1 MNSKRIHSID
11 VFRALTMLLMI
22 WVNDFWTL
30 QSVPKWLKHA
40 SSGED
45 YLGFSDLIFP
55 WFLFVLG
62 MSIPFSFQKRIQNG
76 DGSWIMCKHIFTRT
90 IALITMGLF
99 HMNMEMYNDEY
110 SAFTKPFFV
119 IITTSAFFLIWS
131 DFSSSMKKN
140 KNLLM
145 VVRLIGILILVFMV
159 LSFTGKDYEGNQIG
173 FKTHWW
179 GILGLI
185 GWVYFIAASAYLIMK
200 NSLVGMSICFTISFG
215 LNILSSSG
223 IPYNI
228 FSWQNANWIPG
239 SGGLQAIAFGGI
251 IVSLLLMKLKPEKN
265 IIGFY
270 SVLLGLG
277 SISFGMGIF
286 LRNYY
291 IISKI
296 QNTPSWILVS
306 LSTAI
311 ILFGLIHWITD
322 VKKYLSWYRF
332 ISIAGT
338 STLTCYLIPYFYYNI
353 IALSSL
359 AIPTAYTTG
368 IIGLFKSALY
378 SLMMILIAWIFTRM
392 TLQIKI

>member
-1 MNSKRIHSID
+1 
-11 VFRALTMLLMI
+11 MLLMI

-62 MSIPFSFQKRIQNG
+62 MSIPFSFQERIQNG

-185 GWVYFIAASAYLIMK
+185 GWVYFIAASVYLIMK

-322 VKKYLSWYRF
+322 FKKYLSWYRF

-353 IALSSL
+353 TALSSL
-359 AIPTAYTTG
+359 TIPTVFTTG

-392 TLQIKI
+392 KLQIKI

>member
-76 DGSWIMCKHIFTRT
+76 DGSWLMCKHIFTRT
-90 IALITMGLF
+90 VALITMGLF

-131 DFSSSMKKN
+131 DFSWSMKKN
-140 KNLLM
+140 KNLDKI
-145 VVRLIGILILVFMV
+145 VRFIGILILVFMV

-200 NSLVGMSICFTISFG
+200 NSLVRMSICFTISFG

-311 ILFGLIHWITD
+311 ISFGLIHWITD
-322 VKKYLSWYRF
+322 FKKYLFWYRF

-353 IALSSL
+353 TALSSL
-359 AIPTAYTTG
+359 TIPTVFTTG

-392 TLQIKI
+392 KLQIKI

>member
-110 SAFTKPFFV
+110 SSFTKPFFV

-140 KNLLM
+140 KKVLM

-185 GWVYFIAASAYLIMK
+185 GWVYFIAASAYLIIK
-200 NSLVGMSICFTISFG
+200 NSLVGMSICFTIFFG

-228 FSWQNANWIPG
+228 FSWQNTNWIPG

-251 IVSLLLMKLKPEKN
+251 IVSLLVIKLKPEKN

-353 IALSSL
+353 TALSSL
-359 AIPTAYTTG
+359 TIPTVFTTG

-378 SLMMILIAWIFTRM
+378 SIMMIMIASIFTRM
-392 TLQIKI
+392 KLQIKI

>member
-76 DGSWIMCKHIFTRT
+76 DGSWLMCKHIFTRT
-90 IALITMGLF
+90 VALITMGLF

-110 SAFTKPFFV
+110 STFTKPFFV

-145 VVRLIGILILVFMV
+145 VVRLIGILILVFML

-185 GWVYFIAASAYLIMK
+185 GWVYFIAASAYLIIK
-200 NSLVGMSICFTISFG
+200 NSLVGMSICFTIFFG

-223 IPYNI
+223 TPYNI
-228 FSWQNANWIPG
+228 FSWQNTNWIPG

-251 IVSLLLMKLKPEKN
+251 IVSLLVIKLKPEKN

-392 TLQIKI
+392 KLQIKI

>member
-76 DGSWIMCKHIFTRT
+76 DGSWLMCKHIFTRT

-110 SAFTKPFFV
+110 STFTKPFFV

-140 KNLLM
+140 KNLDKI
-145 VVRLIGILILVFMV
+145 VRFIGILILVFMV

-185 GWVYFIAASAYLIMK
+185 GWVYFIAASAYLIIK
-200 NSLVGMSICFTISFG
+200 NSLVGMSICFTIFFG

-228 FSWQNANWIPG
+228 FSWQNTNWIPG

-251 IVSLLLMKLKPEKN
+251 IVSLLVIKLKPEKN

-353 IALSSL
+353 TALSSL

>member
-110 SAFTKPFFV
+110 STFTKPFFV

-131 DFSSSMKKN
+131 DFSSSIKKN
-140 KNLLM
+140 KNLDKI
-145 VVRLIGILILVFMV
+145 VRFIGILILVFML

-185 GWVYFIAASAYLIMK
+185 GWVYFIAASAYLIIK
-200 NSLVGMSICFTISFG
+200 NSLVGMSICFTIFFG

-223 IPYNI
+223 TPYNI
-228 FSWQNANWIPG
+228 FSWQNTNWIPG

-251 IVSLLLMKLKPEKN
+251 IVSLLVIKLKPEKN

-322 VKKYLSWYRF
+322 FKKYLSWYRF

-338 STLTCYLIPYFYYNI
+338 STLTCYLIPYFYYNVT
-353 IALSSL
+353 ALSSL
-359 AIPTAYTTG
+359 TIPTVFTAG

-392 TLQIKI
+392 KLQIKI